1 MYIKYICICY
11 YLHSLDISSYTM
23 QCSRIDTFV
32 NIIVQLKLKIVLTYS
47 DIVSMC
53 SVFSSWSYVIFLMD
67 EW

>member
-11 YLHSLDISSYTM
+11 YLHSLDISSYT
-23 QCSRIDTFV
+23 SRIDTFV
-32 NIIVQLKLKIVLTYS
+32 DIIVQLKLKIVLTYS